1 MREIVTK
8 FLEVFLFPIA
18 VLCTIWLFYLDWDD
32 ALIGFLLGYV
42 YWPLKLKG
50 YDWDTFSLRHV
61 HLIGVLTFLA
71 YSASHYSGYLFVGGI
86 QLAVG
91 LFWGAPK
98 ETPNE

>member
-32 ALIGFLLGYV
+32 ALIGFLIGYV

-50 YDWDTFSLRHV
+50 YDWDTPMGIFYFF
-61 HLIGVLTFLA
+61 GVLTFIA
-71 YSASHYSGYLFVGGI
+71 YSASNHSGYPFFGVI